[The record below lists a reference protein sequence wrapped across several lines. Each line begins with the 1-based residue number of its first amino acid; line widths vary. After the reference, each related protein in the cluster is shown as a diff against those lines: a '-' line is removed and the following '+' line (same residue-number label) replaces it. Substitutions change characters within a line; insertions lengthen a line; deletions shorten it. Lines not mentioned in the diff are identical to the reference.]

1 MIKIL
6 KWETKDGNKMT
17 LKNSPI
23 TLGIE
28 MLLISCTEEEKKEIR
43 DKLIVETA

>member
-1 MIKIL
+1 MIKL
-6 KWETKDGNKMT
+6 LQYKTKDGNNLT
-17 LKNSPI
+17 LENSPI
-23 TLGIE
+23 ILGIE